1 MSKIL
6 SLRARPILDS
16 RGSWTVE
23 TYLKLTDGRVFKAS
37 VPQGKSVGSYEAN
50 YVPVNVAI
58 KNVDKIISP
67 RLKGLNPAKQKEID
81 ELLVKLDGTPS
92 KKRLGANSILSVS
105 IACARAHA
113 IERNKPLWKHLRDLG
128 GFNKLKTTGTP
139 RLFANLINGGLH
151 AGNNLDFQEYLVVP
165 RAKSVR
171 EAVDIILKLHSGL
184 EEYLIKSK
192 GETAINAGDE
202 GGFAPNFKDNL
213 EPFYIL
219 DKVARKLR
227 MEGKIDFG
235 LDTAASG
242 VSLSVPKL
250 ISIYKKLEDKFHL
263 FYLEDPFGEDEFGKF
278 AKLKEMLGDK
288 VLIAGDDLTTT
299 NLTRMEKA
307 HNEGS
312 VNAVIIKPNQIG
324 TVTESIKAVQLARKF
339 GWKVVVSHR
348 SGETNDEFIADFAY
362 GVHADG
368 IKLGAPVRGE
378 RIAKYNRLLEI
389 ESDPSSEAG

>member
-1 MSKIL
+1 
-6 SLRARPILDS
+6 
-16 RGSWTVE
+16 
-23 TYLKLTDGRVFKAS
+23 
-37 VPQGKSVGSYEAN
+37 
-50 YVPVNVAI
+50 
-58 KNVDKIISP
+58 
-67 RLKGLNPAKQKEID
+67 
-81 ELLVKLDGTPS
+81 
-92 KKRLGANSILSVS
+92 
-105 IACARAHA
+105 
-113 IERNKPLWKHLRDLG
+113 
-128 GFNKLKTTGTP
+128 
-139 RLFANLINGGLH
+139 
-151 AGNNLDFQEYLVVP
+151 
-165 RAKSVR
+165 
-171 EAVDIILKLHSGL
+171 
-184 EEYLIKSK
+184 
-192 GETAINAGDE
+192 
-202 GGFAPNFKDNL
+202 
-213 EPFYIL
+213 
-219 DKVARKLR
+219 

-235 LDTAASG
+235 LDAAASG

-263 FYLEDPFGEDEFGKF
+263 FYLEDPFGEDEFDKF
-278 AKLKEMLGDK
+278 AELKKTLGDK
-288 VLIAGDDLTTT
+288 ILVAGDDLTTT